1 MVGGWGE
8 GGVRKVEVRFRFVGF
23 IQEFESIRKL
33 LKDFF
38 FLFKKRIKKI
48 SEGMFV
54 QKQWKIQRYV
64 CFIFIFFIQSVEGFF
79 WEILGSGS
87 EWLDLDVRKVF
98 WRQVNKVVFVFS

>member
-23 IQEFESIRKL
+23 IWEFESIRKL

-54 QKQWKIQRYV
+54 
-64 CFIFIFFIQSVEGFF
+64 
-79 WEILGSGS
+79 
-87 EWLDLDVRKVF
+87 
-98 WRQVNKVVFVFS
+98 